1 MSGPQLTGAE
11 QDAMVACA
19 REMIPVL
26 RGRARTAEANRAVPR
41 ETFEAFADAGFF
53 RIHQPERFGGKGWDI
68 GMMVRLGAE
77 LGQGCGSSCW
87 IFSNLAVQN
96 WILGMNRPEAQEDV
110 WGANPKALVASS
122 FPAKGGKVER
132 TEGGMV
138 ANGLWSFA
146 SGVDFADWNNLQV
159 FVPPESGEGPPEH
172 RFALV
177 PKSDYEIVDDWFS
190 PGLAGTGSRSIRL
203 DNVFIPE
210 HRTVPSTELMGG
222 PSPGSAINP
231 GALYRVPPLTLGTK
245 VFAAPALGIAK
256 GALAL
261 IEDDLRDRSTVGN
274 APMAELPTAQIRV
287 AEAGAEIDAAEALLL
302 KDSAEAMATAEAGG
316 VPVLDD
322 RARWRRNN
330 AFAVQL
336 CVRAV
341 ERLNP
346 LVGARGLTPEN
357 DFLRMFRDVHAA
369 SLQITVSWDIQS
381 VNAGRI
387 RFGLP
392 SLDPRV

>member
-1 MSGPQLTGAE
+1 MHIDTE
-11 QDAMVACA
+11 QQNMIDAARSMV
-19 REMIPVL
+19 PTL
-26 RGRARTAEANRAVPR
+26 LSRARKAEEDRAVPQQ
-41 ETFEAFADAGFF
+41 TFDEFTDKGFF
-53 RIHQPERFGGKGWDI
+53 RIHQPERFGGKAWDI
-68 GMMVRLGAE
+68 SMMVRLGAE

-96 WILGMNRPEAQEDV
+96 WILGMNNPEAQEDV
-110 WGANPKALVASS
+110 WGDNPAALIASS

-132 TEGGMV
+132 TDGGLV

-146 SGVDFADWNNLQV
+146 SGVDFADWNNMQV
-159 FVPPESGEGPPEH
+159 FVPPERSEGSPEH

-177 PKSDYEIVDDWFS
+177 PKSDYRVVDDWYS
-190 PGLAGTGSRSIRL
+190 PGLAGTGSRTIRL

-210 HRTVPSTELMGG
+210 HRTIPSTKLMGG
-222 PSPGSAINP
+222 PSPGSEINP

-245 VFAAPALGIAK
+245 VFASPALGIAK
-256 GALAL
+256 GGLGM
-261 IEDDLRDRSTVGN
+261 IEDDLSGRNTVGN
-274 APMAELPTAQIRV
+274 APMAELPTAQVRIS
-287 AEAGAEIDAAEALLL
+287 EAGAQIEAAEALLL
-302 KDSAEAMATAEAGG
+302 KDCADAMAIAEAGG
-316 VPVLDD
+316 VPDINH

-336 CVRAV
+336 CVRAL

-346 LVGARGLTPEN
+346 LVGARGLKPEN

-369 SLQITVSWDIQS
+369 SLQITVAWDIQA

>member
-1 MSGPQLTGAE
+1 MSVTAE
-11 QDAMVACA
+11 QQDMIDAA
-19 REMIPVL
+19 RAMAPTL
-26 RGRARTAEANRAVPR
+26 LDRARHAEENRAVPR
-41 ETFEAFADAGFF
+41 ETFDEFTKQGFF
-53 RIHQPERFGGKGWDI
+53 RIHQPQRFGGKGWDI
-68 GMMVRLGAE
+68 SMMVRLGAE

-96 WILGMNRPEAQEDV
+96 WILGMNNPEAQEDV
-110 WGANPKALVASS
+110 WGDNPTALIASS
-122 FPAKGGKVER
+122 FPAKGGRVER
-132 TEGGMV
+132 ADGGLI

-146 SGVDFADWNNLQV
+146 SGVDFADWNNMQV
-159 FVPPESGEGPPEH
+159 FVPPENGEGPPEH

-177 PKSDYEIVDDWFS
+177 PRSDYEIEDDWFS
-190 PGLAGTGSRSIRL
+190 PGLAGTGSRTIRL

-210 HRTVPSTELMGG
+210 HRTIPSTKLMGG
-222 PSPGSAINP
+222 PSPGSEINP

-256 GALAL
+256 GGLAM
-261 IEDDLRDRSTVGN
+261 IEKDLRSRNTVGN
-274 APMAELPTAQIRV
+274 APMAELPTAQARIS
-287 AEAGAEIDAAEALLL
+287 EAGAEIEAAEALLL
-302 KDSAEAMATAEAGG
+302 KDCADAMAIAEAGE
-316 VPVLDD
+316 VPEIDD

-336 CVRAV
+336 CVRAL

-369 SLQITVSWDIQS
+369 SLQITVAWDIQA

>member
-1 MSGPQLTGAE
+1 MTIQAEQQKMIDAARAMAPTLLDRARKAE
-11 QDAMVACA
+11 QD
-19 REMIPVL
+19 
-26 RGRARTAEANRAVPR
+26 RAVPQQ
-41 ETFEAFADAGFF
+41 TFDEFTEKGFF
-53 RIHQPERFGGKGWDI
+53 RIHQPERYGGKGWDI
-68 GMMVRLGAE
+68 SMMVRLGAE

-96 WILGMNRPEAQEDV
+96 WILGMNNPEAQEDV
-110 WGANPKALVASS
+110 WGDNPTALIASS

-132 TEGGMV
+132 TDGGLI

-146 SGVDFADWNNLQV
+146 SGVDFADWNNMQV
-159 FVPPESGEGPPEH
+159 FVPPEGGEGPPEH

-177 PKSDYEIVDDWFS
+177 PRSDYTIKDDWFS
-190 PGLAGTGSRSIRL
+190 PGLAGTGSRTIRL
-203 DNVFIPE
+203 DDVFIPE
-210 HRTVPSTELMGG
+210 HRTIPSTKLMGG
-222 PSPGSAINP
+222 PSPGSEINP
-231 GALYRVPPLTLGTK
+231 GSLYRVPPLTLGTK

-256 GALAL
+256 GGLAM
-261 IEDDLRDRSTVGN
+261 IEDDLSGRNTVGN
-274 APMAELPTAQIRV
+274 APMAELPTAQVRIS
-287 AEAGAEIDAAEALLL
+287 EAGAEIEAAEALLL
-302 KDSAEAMATAEAGG
+302 KDCADAMAIAEAGG
-316 VPVLDD
+316 VPEIND

-336 CVRAV
+336 CVRAL

-369 SLQITVSWDIQS
+369 SLQITVAWDIQA

>member
-1 MSGPQLTGAE
+1 MHIDTE
-11 QDAMVACA
+11 QQNMIDAARSMV
-19 REMIPVL
+19 PTL
-26 RGRARTAEANRAVPR
+26 LSRARKAEEDRAVPQQ
-41 ETFEAFADAGFF
+41 TFDEFTDKGFF
-53 RIHQPERFGGKGWDI
+53 RIHQPERFGGKAWDI
-68 GMMVRLGAE
+68 SMMVRLGAE

-96 WILGMNRPEAQEDV
+96 WILGMNNPEAQEDV
-110 WGANPKALVASS
+110 WGDNPAALIASS

-132 TEGGMV
+132 TDGGLV

-146 SGVDFADWNNLQV
+146 SGVDFADWNNMQV
-159 FVPPESGEGPPEH
+159 FVPPERSEGSPEH

-177 PKSDYEIVDDWFS
+177 PKSDYRVVDDWYS
-190 PGLAGTGSRSIRL
+190 PGLAGTGSRTIRL

-210 HRTVPSTELMGG
+210 HRTIPSTKLMGG
-222 PSPGSAINP
+222 PSPGSEINP

-245 VFAAPALGIAK
+245 VFASPALGIAK
-256 GALAL
+256 GGLGM
-261 IEDDLRDRSTVGN
+261 IEEDLSGRNTVGN
-274 APMAELPTAQIRV
+274 APMAELPTAQVRIS
-287 AEAGAEIDAAEALLL
+287 EAGAQIEAAEALLL
-302 KDSAEAMATAEAGG
+302 KDCADAMAIAEAGG
-316 VPVLDD
+316 VPDINH

-336 CVRAV
+336 CVRAL

-346 LVGARGLTPEN
+346 LVGARGLKPEN

-369 SLQITVSWDIQS
+369 SLQITVAWDIQA

>member
-1 MSGPQLTGAE
+1 MTIQAEQQKMIDAARAMAPTLLDRARKAE
-11 QDAMVACA
+11 QD
-19 REMIPVL
+19 
-26 RGRARTAEANRAVPR
+26 RAVPQQ
-41 ETFEAFADAGFF
+41 TFDEFTEKGFF
-53 RIHQPERFGGKGWDI
+53 CIHQPERYGGKGWDI
-68 GMMVRLGAE
+68 SMMVRLGAE

-96 WILGMNRPEAQEDV
+96 WILGMNNPEAQEDV
-110 WGANPKALVASS
+110 WGDNPTALIASS

-132 TEGGMV
+132 TDGGLI

-146 SGVDFADWNNLQV
+146 SGVDFADWNNMQV
-159 FVPPESGEGPPEH
+159 FVPPEGGEGPPEH

-177 PKSDYEIVDDWFS
+177 PRSDYTIEDDWFS
-190 PGLAGTGSRSIRL
+190 PGLAGTGSRTIRL

-210 HRTVPSTELMGG
+210 HRTIPSTKLMGG
-222 PSPGSAINP
+222 PSPGSEINP
-231 GALYRVPPLTLGTK
+231 GSLYRVPPLTLGTK

-256 GALAL
+256 GGLAM
-261 IEDDLRDRSTVGN
+261 IEDDLSGRNTVGN
-274 APMAELPTAQIRV
+274 APMAEMPTAQVRIS
-287 AEAGAEIDAAEALLL
+287 EAGAEIEAAEALLL
-302 KDSAEAMATAEAGG
+302 KDCADAMAIAEAGG
-316 VPVLDD
+316 VPEIND

-336 CVRAV
+336 CVRAL

-369 SLQITVSWDIQS
+369 SLQITVAWDIQA

>member
-1 MSGPQLTGAE
+1 
-11 QDAMVACA
+11 
-19 REMIPVL
+19 
-26 RGRARTAEANRAVPR
+26 
-41 ETFEAFADAGFF
+41 
-53 RIHQPERFGGKGWDI
+53 
-68 GMMVRLGAE
+68 
-77 LGQGCGSSCW
+77 
-87 IFSNLAVQN
+87 
-96 WILGMNRPEAQEDV
+96 MNNPEAQEDV
-110 WGANPKALVASS
+110 WGDNPTALIASS
-122 FPAKGGKVER
+122 FPAKGGRVER
-132 TEGGMV
+132 ADGGLI

-146 SGVDFADWNNLQV
+146 SGVDFADWNNMQV
-159 FVPPESGEGPPEH
+159 FVPPENGEGPPEH

-177 PKSDYEIVDDWFS
+177 PRSDYEIEDDWFS
-190 PGLAGTGSRSIRL
+190 PGLAGTGSRTIRL

-210 HRTVPSTELMGG
+210 HRTIPSTKLMGG
-222 PSPGSAINP
+222 PSPGSEINP

-256 GALAL
+256 GGLAM
-261 IEDDLRDRSTVGN
+261 IENDLRSRNTVGN
-274 APMAELPTAQIRV
+274 APMAELPTAQARIS
-287 AEAGAEIDAAEALLL
+287 EAGAEIEAAEALLL
-302 KDSAEAMATAEAGG
+302 KDCADAMAIAEAGE
-316 VPVLDD
+316 VPEIDD

-336 CVRAV
+336 CVRAL

-369 SLQITVSWDIQS
+369 SLQITVAWDIQA

>member
-1 MSGPQLTGAE
+1 MQIDTE
-11 QDAMVACA
+11 QQQMIDAA
-19 REMIPVL
+19 RAMTPTL
-26 RGRARTAEANRAVPR
+26 LDRARKAEEDRAVPQA
-41 ETFEAFADAGFF
+41 TFDEFTEQGFF
-53 RIHQPERFGGKGWDI
+53 RIHQPERYGGKGWDI
-68 GMMVRLGAE
+68 SMMVRLGAE

-96 WILGMNRPEAQEDV
+96 WILGMNNPEAQEDV
-110 WGANPKALVASS
+110 WGDNPTALIASS

-132 TEGGMV
+132 TDGGLI

-146 SGVDFADWNNLQV
+146 SGVDFADWNNMQV
-159 FVPPESGEGPPEH
+159 FVPPEGGEGPPEH

-177 PKSDYEIVDDWFS
+177 PKADYTIEDDWFS
-190 PGLAGTGSRSIRL
+190 PGLAGTGSRTIRL

-210 HRTVPSTELMGG
+210 HRTIPSTKLMGG
-222 PSPGSAINP
+222 PSPGSEINP

-256 GALAL
+256 GGLTM
-261 IEDDLRDRSTVGN
+261 IEDDLSGRNTVGN
-274 APMAELPTAQIRV
+274 APMAELPTAQVRIS
-287 AEAGAEIDAAEALLL
+287 EAGAEIEAAEALLL
-302 KDSAEAMATAEAGG
+302 KDCADAMAIAEAGG
-316 VPVLDD
+316 VPEIND

-336 CVRAV
+336 CVRAL

-369 SLQITVSWDIQS
+369 SLQITVAWDIQA

>member
-1 MSGPQLTGAE
+1 
-11 QDAMVACA
+11 MVDRA
-19 REMIPVL
+19 RDMIPVL
-26 RGRARTAEANRAVPR
+26 RARARDAELDRAVPR
-41 ETFEAFADAGFF
+41 ETVEQFAEEGFF
-53 RIHQPERFGGKGWDI
+53 RIHQPERFGGFGWDI

-110 WGANPKALVASS
+110 WGSDPLALVASS
-122 FPAKGGKVER
+122 FPTQGGKVER
-132 TEGGMV
+132 AEGGLI

-146 SGVDFADWNNLQV
+146 SGVDFADWNNMQDI
-159 FVPPESGEGPPEH
+159 VPSESGDGPPEH

-210 HRTVPSTELMGG
+210 HRTVPSTKLMGG

-261 IEDDLRDRSTVGN
+261 IEDDLIGRNTVGN
-274 APMAELPTAQIRV
+274 APMAELPTAQVRV

-302 KDSAEAMATAEAGG
+302 KDCSDAMAIAEAGG

>member
-1 MSGPQLTGAE
+1 MYDLTE
-11 QDAMVACA
+11 QQNTMIERA

-26 RGRARTAEANRAVPR
+26 LGRARKAEEDRAVPR
-41 ETFEAFADAGFF
+41 ETFEQFIEEGFF
-53 RIHQPERFGGKGWDI
+53 RIHQPERYGGCAWDI

-96 WILGMNRPEAQEDV
+96 WILGMNNPEAQEDV
-110 WGANPKALVASS
+110 WGDNPTALVASS

-132 TEGGMV
+132 ADGGLV

-146 SGVDFADWNNLQV
+146 SGVDFADWNNMQV
-159 FVPPESGEGPPEH
+159 FVPPENGEGPPEH

-190 PGLAGTGSRSIRL
+190 PGLAGTGSRSIKL

-210 HRTVPSTELMGG
+210 HRTIPSTKLMGG
-222 PSPGSAINP
+222 PSPGSEINP

-245 VFAAPALGIAK
+245 VFASPALGIAK
-256 GALAL
+256 GALAT
-261 IEDDLRDRSTVGN
+261 IENELGARNTVGN
-274 APMAELPTAQIRV
+274 APMAELPTVQIRI
-287 AEAGAEIDAAEALLL
+287 AEAGAEIEAAEALLL
-302 KDSAEAMATAEAGG
+302 KDCADATATAESGG
-316 VPVLDD
+316 VPVIDD

-336 CVRAV
+336 CLRAV
-341 ERLNP
+341 ERLHP
-346 LVGARGLTPEN
+346 LIGARGLTPEN

-369 SLQITVSWDIQS
+369 SLQITVAWDIQS

>member
-1 MSGPQLTGAE
+1 MTIQAEQQKMIDAARAMAPTLLDRARKAE
-11 QDAMVACA
+11 QD
-19 REMIPVL
+19 
-26 RGRARTAEANRAVPR
+26 RAVPQQ
-41 ETFEAFADAGFF
+41 TFDEFTEKGFF
-53 RIHQPERFGGKGWDI
+53 RIHQPERYGGKGWDI
-68 GMMVRLGAE
+68 SMMVRLGAE

-96 WILGMNRPEAQEDV
+96 WILGMNNPEAQEDV
-110 WGANPKALVASS
+110 WGDNPTALIASS

-132 TEGGMV
+132 TDGGLI

-146 SGVDFADWNNLQV
+146 SGVDFADWNNMQV
-159 FVPPESGEGPPEH
+159 FVPPEGGEGPPEH

-177 PKSDYEIVDDWFS
+177 PRSDYTIKDDWFS
-190 PGLAGTGSRSIRL
+190 PGLAGTGSRTIRL

-210 HRTVPSTELMGG
+210 HRTIPSTKLMGG
-222 PSPGSAINP
+222 PSPGSEINP
-231 GALYRVPPLTLGTK
+231 GSLYRVPPLTLGTK

-256 GALAL
+256 GGLAM
-261 IEDDLRDRSTVGN
+261 IEDDLSGRNTVGN
-274 APMAELPTAQIRV
+274 APMAELPTAQVRIS
-287 AEAGAEIDAAEALLL
+287 EAGAEIEAAEALLL
-302 KDSAEAMATAEAGG
+302 KDCADAMAIAEAGG
-316 VPVLDD
+316 VPEIND

-336 CVRAV
+336 CVRAL

-369 SLQITVSWDIQS
+369 SLQITVAWDIQA

>member
-1 MSGPQLTGAE
+1 MTIQAEQQKMIDAARAMAPTLLDRARKAE
-11 QDAMVACA
+11 QD
-19 REMIPVL
+19 
-26 RGRARTAEANRAVPR
+26 RAVPQQ
-41 ETFEAFADAGFF
+41 TFDEFTEKGFF
-53 RIHQPERFGGKGWDI
+53 RIHQPERYGGKGWDI
-68 GMMVRLGAE
+68 SMMVRLGAE

-96 WILGMNRPEAQEDV
+96 WILGMNNPEAQEDV
-110 WGANPKALVASS
+110 WGDNPTALIASS

-132 TEGGMV
+132 TDGGLI

-146 SGVDFADWNNLQV
+146 SGVDFADWNNMQV
-159 FVPPESGEGPPEH
+159 FVPPEGGEGPPEH

-177 PKSDYEIVDDWFS
+177 PRSDYRIEDDWFS
-190 PGLAGTGSRSIRL
+190 PGLAGTGSRTIRL
-203 DNVFIPE
+203 DDVFIPE
-210 HRTVPSTELMGG
+210 HRTIPSTKLMGG
-222 PSPGSAINP
+222 PSPGSEINP
-231 GALYRVPPLTLGTK
+231 GSLYRVPPLTLGTK

-256 GALAL
+256 GGLAM
-261 IEDDLRDRSTVGN
+261 IEDDLSGRNTVGN
-274 APMAELPTAQIRV
+274 APMAELPTAQVRIS
-287 AEAGAEIDAAEALLL
+287 EAGAEIEAAEALLL
-302 KDSAEAMATAEAGG
+302 KDCADAMAIAEAGG
-316 VPVLDD
+316 VPEIND

-336 CVRAV
+336 CVRAL

-369 SLQITVSWDIQS
+369 SLQITVAWDIQA

>member
-1 MSGPQLTGAE
+1 MSVTAE
-11 QDAMVACA
+11 QQDMIDAA
-19 REMIPVL
+19 RAMAPTL
-26 RGRARTAEANRAVPR
+26 LDRARHAEENRAVPR
-41 ETFEAFADAGFF
+41 ETFDEFTKQGFF
-53 RIHQPERFGGKGWDI
+53 RIHQPQRFGGKGWGI
-68 GMMVRLGAE
+68 SMMVRLGAE

-96 WILGMNRPEAQEDV
+96 WILGMNNPEAQEDV
-110 WGANPKALVASS
+110 WGDNPMALIASS
-122 FPAKGGKVER
+122 FPAKGGRVER
-132 TEGGMV
+132 ADGGLI

-146 SGVDFADWNNLQV
+146 SGVDFADWNNMQV
-159 FVPPESGEGPPEH
+159 FVPPENGEGPPEH

-177 PKSDYEIVDDWFS
+177 PRSDYEIEDDWFS
-190 PGLAGTGSRSIRL
+190 PGLAGTGSRTIRL

-210 HRTVPSTELMGG
+210 HRTIPSTKLMGG
-222 PSPGSAINP
+222 PSPGSEINP

-256 GALAL
+256 GGLAM
-261 IEDDLRDRSTVGN
+261 IENDLRSRNTVGN
-274 APMAELPTAQIRV
+274 APMAELPTAQARIS
-287 AEAGAEIDAAEALLL
+287 EAGAEIEAAEALLL
-302 KDSAEAMATAEAGG
+302 KDCADAMAIAEAGE
-316 VPVLDD
+316 VPEIDD

-336 CVRAV
+336 CVRAL

-369 SLQITVSWDIQS
+369 SLQITVAWDIQA

>member
-1 MSGPQLTGAE
+1 MTIQAEQQKMIDAARAMVPTLLDRARKAE
-11 QDAMVACA
+11 QD
-19 REMIPVL
+19 
-26 RGRARTAEANRAVPR
+26 RAVPQQ
-41 ETFEAFADAGFF
+41 TFDEFTEKGFF
-53 RIHQPERFGGKGWDI
+53 RIHQPERYGGKGWDI
-68 GMMVRLGAE
+68 SMMVRLGAE

-96 WILGMNRPEAQEDV
+96 WILGMNNPEAQEDV
-110 WGANPKALVASS
+110 WGDNPTALIASS

-132 TEGGMV
+132 TDGV
-138 ANGLWSFA
+138 LIAYGLWSFA
-146 SGVDFADWNNLQV
+146 SGVDFADWNNMQV
-159 FVPPESGEGPPEH
+159 FVPPEGGEGPPEH

-177 PKSDYEIVDDWFS
+177 PRSDYTIEDDWFS
-190 PGLAGTGSRSIRL
+190 PGLAGTGSRTIRL

-210 HRTVPSTELMGG
+210 HRTIPSTKLMGG
-222 PSPGSAINP
+222 PSPGSEINP
-231 GALYRVPPLTLGTK
+231 GSLYRVPPLTLGTK

-256 GALAL
+256 GGLAM
-261 IEDDLRDRSTVGN
+261 IEDDLSGRNTVGN
-274 APMAELPTAQIRV
+274 APMAELPTAQVRIS
-287 AEAGAEIDAAEALLL
+287 EAGAEIEAAEALLL
-302 KDSAEAMATAEAGG
+302 KDCADAMVIAEAGG
-316 VPVLDD
+316 VPEIND

-336 CVRAV
+336 CVRAL

-369 SLQITVSWDIQS
+369 SLQITVAWDIQA

>member
-1 MSGPQLTGAE
+1 MIADAQ
-11 QDAMVACA
+11 AMVPTLL
-19 REMIPVL
+19 E
-26 RGRARTAEANRAVPR
+26 RARKAEKDRAVPR
-41 ETFEAFADAGFF
+41 ETFDEFTEKGFF
-53 RIHQPERFGGKGWDI
+53 RIHQPEKFGGCGWDI
-68 GMMVRLGAE
+68 SMMVRLGAE

-96 WILGMNRPEAQEDV
+96 WILGMNNPEAQDAV
-110 WGANPKALVASS
+110 WGEKPTALVASS

-132 TEGGMV
+132 TDGGLI

-146 SGVDFADWNNLQV
+146 SGVDFADWNNMQV
-159 FVPPESGEGPPEH
+159 FVPPEGGEGPPEH

-177 PKSDYEIVDDWFS
+177 PKDDYDVVDDWYS
-190 PGLAGTGSRSIRL
+190 PGLAGTGSRTIKL

-210 HRTVPSTELMGG
+210 HMTIPSTKLMGG
-222 PSPGSAINP
+222 PSPGSVINS

-245 VFAAPALGIAK
+245 VFASPALGIAK
-256 GALAL
+256 GGLKM
-261 IEDDLRDRSTVGN
+261 IEDDLSGRNTVGN
-274 APMAELPTAQIRV
+274 APMAELPTAQARIS
-287 AEAGAEIDAAEALLL
+287 EAGAEIEAAEALLL
-302 KDSAEAMATAEAGG
+302 KDCADAMEIAEAGG
-316 VPVLDD
+316 VPEIND

-336 CVRAV
+336 CVKAL

-369 SLQITVSWDIQS
+369 SLQITVAWDIQA

>member
-1 MSGPQLTGAE
+1 MHIDTE
-11 QDAMVACA
+11 QQNMIDEARSMV
-19 REMIPVL
+19 PTL
-26 RGRARTAEANRAVPR
+26 LSRARKAEEDRAVPQQ
-41 ETFEAFADAGFF
+41 TFDEFTDKGFF
-53 RIHQPERFGGKGWDI
+53 RIHQPERFGGKAWDI
-68 GMMVRLGAE
+68 SMMVRLGAE

-96 WILGMNRPEAQEDV
+96 WILGMNNPEAQEDV
-110 WGANPKALVASS
+110 WGDNPAALIASS

-132 TEGGMV
+132 TDGGLI

-146 SGVDFADWNNLQV
+146 SGVDFADWNNMQV
-159 FVPPESGEGPPEH
+159 FVPPEHSEGSPEH

-177 PKSDYEIVDDWFS
+177 PKSDYRVVDDWYS
-190 PGLAGTGSRSIRL
+190 PGLAGTGSRTIRL

-210 HRTVPSTELMGG
+210 HRTIPSTKLMGG
-222 PSPGSAINP
+222 PSPGSKINP

-245 VFAAPALGIAK
+245 VFASPALGIAK
-256 GALAL
+256 GGLGM
-261 IEDDLRDRSTVGN
+261 IEDDLSSRNTVGN
-274 APMAELPTAQIRV
+274 APMAELPTAQVRIS
-287 AEAGAEIDAAEALLL
+287 EAGAQIEAAEALLL
-302 KDSAEAMATAEAGG
+302 KDCADAMAIAEAGG
-316 VPVLDD
+316 VPDID
-322 RARWRRNN
+322 HRARWRRNN

-336 CVRAV
+336 CVRAL

-346 LVGARGLTPEN
+346 LVGARGLKPEN

-369 SLQITVSWDIQS
+369 SLQITVAWDIQA

>member
-1 MSGPQLTGAE
+1 MTELSTE
-11 QDAMVACA
+11 QTAMIADAQAMVPTLL
-19 REMIPVL
+19 E
-26 RGRARTAEANRAVPR
+26 RARKAEEDRAVPR
-41 ETFEAFADAGFF
+41 ETFDEFTEKGFF
-53 RIHQPERFGGKGWDI
+53 RIHQPEKFGGFGWDI
-68 GMMVRLGAE
+68 SMMVRLGAE

-96 WILGMNRPEAQEDV
+96 WILGMNNPEAQDAV
-110 WGANPKALVASS
+110 WGEKPTALVASS

-132 TEGGMV
+132 NDGGLI

-146 SGVDFADWNNLQV
+146 SGVDFADWNNMQV
-159 FVPPESGEGPPEH
+159 FVPPEGGEGPPEH

-177 PKSDYEIVDDWFS
+177 PKDDYDVVDDWYS
-190 PGLAGTGSRSIRL
+190 PGLAGTGSRTIKL

-210 HRTVPSTELMGG
+210 HMTIPSTKLMGG
-222 PSPGSAINP
+222 PSPGSVINS

-245 VFAAPALGIAK
+245 VFASPALGIAK
-256 GALAL
+256 GGLKM
-261 IEDDLRDRSTVGN
+261 IEDDLSGRNTVGN
-274 APMAELPTAQIRV
+274 APMAELPTAQARIS
-287 AEAGAEIDAAEALLL
+287 EAGAEIEAAEALLL
-302 KDSAEAMATAEAGG
+302 KDCADAMEIAEAGG
-316 VPVLDD
+316 VPEIND

-336 CVRAV
+336 CVKAL

-369 SLQITVSWDIQS
+369 SLQITVAWDIQA

>member
-1 MSGPQLTGAE
+1 MQITSSQQSMIERARAMIPELLQRARKAE
-11 QDAMVACA
+11 QD
-19 REMIPVL
+19 
-26 RGRARTAEANRAVPR
+26 RAVPR
-41 ETFEAFADAGFF
+41 ETFEMFSDEGFF
-53 RIHQPERFGGKGWDI
+53 RIHQPERYGGLGWDI

-96 WILGMNRPEAQEDV
+96 WILGMNNPEAQEDV
-110 WGANPKALVASS
+110 WGDNPAALIASS

-132 TEGGMV
+132 IEGGLI

-146 SGVDFADWNNLQV
+146 SGVDFADWNNMQV
-159 FVPPESGEGPPEH
+159 FVPPENGEGPPEH

-177 PKSDYEIVDDWFS
+177 PKSDYQIVDDWFS
-190 PGLAGTGSRSIRL
+190 PGLAGTGSRSINL

-210 HRTVPSTELMGG
+210 HRTIPSTKLMGG
-222 PSPGSAINP
+222 PSPGSEINP

-245 VFAAPALGIAK
+245 VFASPALGIAK
-256 GALAL
+256 GGLAL
-261 IEDDLRDRSTVGN
+261 LEAELGARNTVGN
-274 APMAELPTAQIRV
+274 APMAELPTVQMRI

-302 KDSAEAMATAEAGG
+302 KDSADAMAIAEAGG
-316 VPVLDD
+316 VPVIDD

-336 CVRAV
+336 CVRAL

-369 SLQITVSWDIQS
+369 SLQITVAWDIQS

>member
-1 MSGPQLTGAE
+1 MHVDTE
-11 QDAMVACA
+11 QQNMIDAARSMV
-19 REMIPVL
+19 PTL
-26 RGRARTAEANRAVPR
+26 LSRARKAEEDRAVPQQ
-41 ETFEAFADAGFF
+41 TFDEFTDKGFF
-53 RIHQPERFGGKGWDI
+53 RIHQPERFGGKAWDI
-68 GMMVRLGAE
+68 SMMVRLGAE

-96 WILGMNRPEAQEDV
+96 WILGMNNPEAQEDV
-110 WGANPKALVASS
+110 WGDNPAALIASS

-132 TEGGMV
+132 TDGGLV

-146 SGVDFADWNNLQV
+146 SGVDFADWNNMQV
-159 FVPPESGEGPPEH
+159 FVPPERSEGSPEH

-177 PKSDYEIVDDWFS
+177 PKSDYRVVDDWYS
-190 PGLAGTGSRSIRL
+190 PGLAGTGSRTIRL

-210 HRTVPSTELMGG
+210 HRTIPSTKLMGG
-222 PSPGSAINP
+222 PSPGSEINP

-245 VFAAPALGIAK
+245 VFASPALGIAK
-256 GALAL
+256 GGLGM
-261 IEDDLRDRSTVGN
+261 IEEDLSGRNTVGN
-274 APMAELPTAQIRV
+274 APMAELPTAQVRIS
-287 AEAGAEIDAAEALLL
+287 EAGAEIEAAEALLL
-302 KDSAEAMATAEAGG
+302 KDCADAMAIAEAGG
-316 VPVLDD
+316 VPEIND

-336 CVRAV
+336 CVRAL

-346 LVGARGLTPEN
+346 LVGARGLKPEN

-369 SLQITVSWDIQS
+369 SLQITVAWDIQA

>member
-1 MSGPQLTGAE
+1 MHIDTE
-11 QDAMVACA
+11 QQNMIDAARSMV
-19 REMIPVL
+19 PTL
-26 RGRARTAEANRAVPR
+26 LSRARKAEEDRAVPQQ
-41 ETFEAFADAGFF
+41 TFDEFTEKGFF
-53 RIHQPERFGGKGWDI
+53 RIHQPERFGGKAWDI
-68 GMMVRLGAE
+68 SMMVRLGAE

-96 WILGMNRPEAQEDV
+96 WILGMNNPEAQEDV
-110 WGANPKALVASS
+110 WGDNPAALIASS

-132 TEGGMV
+132 TDGGFV

-146 SGVDFADWNNLQV
+146 SGVDFADWNNMQV
-159 FVPPESGEGPPEH
+159 FVPPERSEGSPEH

-177 PKSDYEIVDDWFS
+177 PKSDYRVVDDWYS
-190 PGLAGTGSRSIRL
+190 PGLAGTGSRTIRL

-210 HRTVPSTELMGG
+210 HRTIPSTKLMGG
-222 PSPGSAINP
+222 PSPGSKINP

-245 VFAAPALGIAK
+245 VFASPALGIAK
-256 GALAL
+256 GGLGM
-261 IEDDLRDRSTVGN
+261 IEDDLSGRNTVGN
-274 APMAELPTAQIRV
+274 APMAELPTAQVRIS
-287 AEAGAEIDAAEALLL
+287 EAGAQIEAAEALLL
-302 KDSAEAMATAEAGG
+302 KDCADAMAIAEAGG
-316 VPVLDD
+316 VPDIND

-336 CVRAV
+336 CVRAL

-346 LVGARGLTPEN
+346 LVGARGLKPEN

-369 SLQITVSWDIQS
+369 SLQITVAWDIQA

>member
-1 MSGPQLTGAE
+1 MNQIT
-11 QDAMVACA
+11 QDTMVDRA
-19 REMIPVL
+19 RDMIPVL
-26 RGRARTAEANRAVPR
+26 RARARDAELDRAVPR
-41 ETFEAFADAGFF
+41 ETVEQFAEEGFF
-53 RIHQPERFGGKGWDI
+53 RIHQPERFGGFGWDI

-110 WGANPKALVASS
+110 WGSDPLALVASS
-122 FPAKGGKVER
+122 FPTQGGKVER
-132 TEGGMV
+132 AEGGLI

-146 SGVDFADWNNLQV
+146 SGVDFADWNNMQV
-159 FVPPESGEGPPEH
+159 FVPSESGDGPPEH

-210 HRTVPSTELMGG
+210 HRTVPSTKLMGG

-261 IEDDLRDRSTVGN
+261 IEDDLSGRNTVGN
-274 APMAELPTAQIRV
+274 APMAELPTAQVRV

-302 KDSAEAMATAEAGG
+302 KDCSDAMAIAEAGG

>member
-1 MSGPQLTGAE
+1 MHIDTE
-11 QDAMVACA
+11 QQNMIDAARSMVP
-19 REMIPVL
+19 IL
-26 RGRARTAEANRAVPR
+26 LSRARKAEEDRAVPQQ
-41 ETFEAFADAGFF
+41 TFDEFADKGFF
-53 RIHQPERFGGKGWDI
+53 RIHQPERFGGKAWDI
-68 GMMVRLGAE
+68 SMMVRLGAE

-96 WILGMNRPEAQEDV
+96 WILGMHNPEAQEDV
-110 WGANPKALVASS
+110 WGGNPAALIASS
-122 FPAKGGKVER
+122 FPGKGGKVER
-132 TEGGMV
+132 TDGGLV

-146 SGVDFADWNNLQV
+146 SGVDFADWNNMQV
-159 FVPPESGEGPPEH
+159 FVPPERSEGSPEH

-177 PKSDYEIVDDWFS
+177 PKSDYRVVDDWYS
-190 PGLAGTGSRSIRL
+190 PGLAGTGSRTIRL

-210 HRTVPSTELMGG
+210 HRTIPSTKLMGG
-222 PSPGSAINP
+222 PSPGSEINP
-231 GALYRVPPLTLGTK
+231 GALYRLPPLTLGTK
-245 VFAAPALGIAK
+245 VFASPALGIAK
-256 GALAL
+256 GGLGM
-261 IEDDLRDRSTVGN
+261 IEEDLSGRNTVGN
-274 APMAELPTAQIRV
+274 APMAELPTAQVRIS
-287 AEAGAEIDAAEALLL
+287 EAGAQIEAAEALLL
-302 KDSAEAMATAEAGG
+302 KDCADAMEIAEAGG
-316 VPVLDD
+316 VPDIKH

-336 CVRAV
+336 CVRAL

-346 LVGARGLTPEN
+346 LVGARGLKPEN

-369 SLQITVSWDIQS
+369 SLQITVAWDIQA

>member
-1 MSGPQLTGAE
+1 MHIDTE
-11 QDAMVACA
+11 QQNMIDAARSMV
-19 REMIPVL
+19 PTL
-26 RGRARTAEANRAVPR
+26 LSRARKAEEDRAVPQQ
-41 ETFEAFADAGFF
+41 TFDEFTDKGFF
-53 RIHQPERFGGKGWDI
+53 RIHQPERFGGKAWDI
-68 GMMVRLGAE
+68 SMMVRLGAE

-96 WILGMNRPEAQEDV
+96 WILGMNNPEAQEDV
-110 WGANPKALVASS
+110 WGDNPAALIASS

-132 TEGGMV
+132 TDGGLV

-146 SGVDFADWNNLQV
+146 SGVDFADWNNMQV
-159 FVPPESGEGPPEH
+159 FVPPERSAGSPEH

-177 PKSDYEIVDDWFS
+177 PKSDYRVVDDWYS
-190 PGLAGTGSRSIRL
+190 PGLAGTGSRTIRL

-210 HRTVPSTELMGG
+210 HRTIPSTKLMGG
-222 PSPGSAINP
+222 PSPGSKINP

-245 VFAAPALGIAK
+245 VFASPALGIAK
-256 GALAL
+256 GGLGM
-261 IEDDLRDRSTVGN
+261 IEGDLSGRNTVGN
-274 APMAELPTAQIRV
+274 APMAELPTAQVRIS
-287 AEAGAEIDAAEALLL
+287 EAGAQIEAAEALLL
-302 KDSAEAMATAEAGG
+302 KDCADAMAIAEAGG
-316 VPVLDD
+316 VPDINH

-336 CVRAV
+336 CVRAL

-346 LVGARGLTPEN
+346 LVGARGLKPEN

-369 SLQITVSWDIQS
+369 SLQITVAWDIQA

>member
-1 MSGPQLTGAE
+1 MTIQAEQQKMIDAARAMAPTLLDRARKAE
-11 QDAMVACA
+11 QD
-19 REMIPVL
+19 
-26 RGRARTAEANRAVPR
+26 RAVPQQ
-41 ETFEAFADAGFF
+41 TFDEFTEKGFF
-53 RIHQPERFGGKGWDI
+53 RIHQPERYGGKGWDI
-68 GMMVRLGAE
+68 SMMVRLGAE

-96 WILGMNRPEAQEDV
+96 WILGMNNPEAQEDV
-110 WGANPKALVASS
+110 WGDNPTALIASS

-132 TEGGMV
+132 TDGGLI

-146 SGVDFADWNNLQV
+146 SGVDFADWNNMQV
-159 FVPPESGEGPPEH
+159 FVPPEGGEGPPEH

-177 PKSDYEIVDDWFS
+177 PRSDYRIEDDWFS
-190 PGLAGTGSRSIRL
+190 PGLAGTGSRTIRL

-210 HRTVPSTELMGG
+210 HRTIPSTKLMGG
-222 PSPGSAINP
+222 PSPGSEINP
-231 GALYRVPPLTLGTK
+231 GSLYRVPPLTLGTK

-256 GALAL
+256 GGLAM
-261 IEDDLRDRSTVGN
+261 IEDDLSGRNTVGN
-274 APMAELPTAQIRV
+274 APMAELPTAQVRIS
-287 AEAGAEIDAAEALLL
+287 EAGAEIEAAEALLL
-302 KDSAEAMATAEAGG
+302 KDCADAMAIAEAGD
-316 VPVLDD
+316 VPEIND

-336 CVRAV
+336 CVRAL

-369 SLQITVSWDIQS
+369 SLQITVAWDIQA

>member
-1 MSGPQLTGAE
+1 MHIDTE
-11 QDAMVACA
+11 QQNMIDEARSMV
-19 REMIPVL
+19 PTL
-26 RGRARTAEANRAVPR
+26 LSRARKAEEDRAVPQQ
-41 ETFEAFADAGFF
+41 TFDEFTDKGFF
-53 RIHQPERFGGKGWDI
+53 RIHQPERFGGKAWDI
-68 GMMVRLGAE
+68 SMMVRLGAE

-96 WILGMNRPEAQEDV
+96 WILGMNNPEAQEDV
-110 WGANPKALVASS
+110 WGDNPTALIASS

-132 TEGGMV
+132 TDGGLV

-146 SGVDFADWNNLQV
+146 SGVDFADWNNMQV
-159 FVPPESGEGPPEH
+159 FVPPERSEGPPEH

-177 PKSDYEIVDDWFS
+177 PKSDYRVVDDWYS
-190 PGLAGTGSRSIRL
+190 PGLAGTGSRTIRL

-210 HRTVPSTELMGG
+210 HRTIPSTKLMGG
-222 PSPGSAINP
+222 PSPGSKINP

-245 VFAAPALGIAK
+245 VFASPALGIAK
-256 GALAL
+256 GGLGM
-261 IEDDLRDRSTVGN
+261 IEDDLSGRNTVGN
-274 APMAELPTAQIRV
+274 APMAELPTAQVRIS
-287 AEAGAEIDAAEALLL
+287 EAGAQIEAAEALLL
-302 KDSAEAMATAEAGG
+302 KDCADAMAIAEAGG
-316 VPVLDD
+316 VPDID
-322 RARWRRNN
+322 HRARWRRNN

-336 CVRAV
+336 CVRAL

-346 LVGARGLTPEN
+346 LVGARGLKPEN

-369 SLQITVSWDIQS
+369 SLQITVAWDIQA

>member
-1 MSGPQLTGAE
+1 MTIQAEQQKMIDAARAMVPTLLDRARKAE
-11 QDAMVACA
+11 QD
-19 REMIPVL
+19 
-26 RGRARTAEANRAVPR
+26 RAVPQQ
-41 ETFEAFADAGFF
+41 TFDEFTEKGFF
-53 RIHQPERFGGKGWDI
+53 RIHQPERYGGKGWDI
-68 GMMVRLGAE
+68 SMMVRLGAE

-96 WILGMNRPEAQEDV
+96 WILGMNNPEAQEDV
-110 WGANPKALVASS
+110 WGDNPTALIASS

-132 TEGGMV
+132 TDGGLI

-146 SGVDFADWNNLQV
+146 SGVDFADWNNMQV
-159 FVPPESGEGPPEH
+159 FVPPEGGEGPPEH

-177 PKSDYEIVDDWFS
+177 PRSDYRIEDDWFS
-190 PGLAGTGSRSIRL
+190 PGLAGTGSRTIRL

-210 HRTVPSTELMGG
+210 HRTIPSTKLMGG
-222 PSPGSAINP
+222 PSPGSEINP
-231 GALYRVPPLTLGTK
+231 GSLYRVPPLTLGTK

-256 GALAL
+256 GGLAM
-261 IEDDLRDRSTVGN
+261 IEDDLSGRNTVGN
-274 APMAELPTAQIRV
+274 APMAEMPTAQVRIS
-287 AEAGAEIDAAEALLL
+287 EAGAEIEAAEALLL
-302 KDSAEAMATAEAGG
+302 KDCADAMAIAEAGG
-316 VPVLDD
+316 VPEIND

-336 CVRAV
+336 CVRAL

-369 SLQITVSWDIQS
+369 SLQITVAWDIQA

>member
-1 MSGPQLTGAE
+1 MHIDNE
-11 QDAMVACA
+11 QENMIDSARSMVP
-19 REMIPVL
+19 IL
-26 RGRARTAEANRAVPR
+26 LSRARKAEEDRAVPQQ
-41 ETFEAFADAGFF
+41 TFDEFTEKGFF
-53 RIHQPERFGGKGWDI
+53 RIHQPERFGGKAWDI
-68 GMMVRLGAE
+68 SMMVRLGAE

-96 WILGMNRPEAQEDV
+96 WILGMNNPEAQEDV
-110 WGANPKALVASS
+110 WGDNPAALIASS

-132 TEGGMV
+132 TDGGFV

-146 SGVDFADWNNLQV
+146 SGVDFADWNNMQV
-159 FVPPESGEGPPEH
+159 FVPPERSDGSPEH

-177 PKSDYEIVDDWFS
+177 PKSDYRVVDDWYS
-190 PGLAGTGSRSIRL
+190 PGLAGTGSRTIRL

-210 HRTVPSTELMGG
+210 HRTIPSTKLMGG
-222 PSPGSAINP
+222 PSPGSKINP

-245 VFAAPALGIAK
+245 VFASPALGIAK
-256 GALAL
+256 GGLGM
-261 IEDDLRDRSTVGN
+261 IEDDLSGRNTVGN
-274 APMAELPTAQIRV
+274 APMAELPTAQVRIS
-287 AEAGAEIDAAEALLL
+287 EAGAQIEAAEALLL
-302 KDSAEAMATAEAGG
+302 KDCADAMAIAEAGG
-316 VPVLDD
+316 VPDIND

-336 CVRAV
+336 CVRAL

-346 LVGARGLTPEN
+346 LVGARGLKPEN

-369 SLQITVSWDIQS
+369 SLQITVAWDIQA

>member
-1 MSGPQLTGAE
+1 MTELSTE
-11 QDAMVACA
+11 QTAMIADAQAMVPTLL
-19 REMIPVL
+19 E
-26 RGRARTAEANRAVPR
+26 RARKAEEDRAVPR
-41 ETFEAFADAGFF
+41 ETFDEFTEKGFF
-53 RIHQPERFGGKGWDI
+53 RIHQPEKFGGFGWDI
-68 GMMVRLGAE
+68 SMMVRLGAE

-96 WILGMNRPEAQEDV
+96 WILGMNNPEAQDAV
-110 WGANPKALVASS
+110 WGEKPTALVASS

-132 TEGGMV
+132 TDGGLI

-146 SGVDFADWNNLQV
+146 SGVDFADWNNMQV
-159 FVPPESGEGPPEH
+159 FVPPEGGEGPPEH

-177 PKSDYEIVDDWFS
+177 PKDDYDVVDDWYS
-190 PGLAGTGSRSIRL
+190 PGLAGTGSRTIKL

-210 HRTVPSTELMGG
+210 HMTIPSTKLMGG
-222 PSPGSAINP
+222 PSPGSVINS

-245 VFAAPALGIAK
+245 VFASPALGIAK
-256 GALAL
+256 GGLKM
-261 IEDDLRDRSTVGN
+261 IEDDLSGRNTVGN
-274 APMAELPTAQIRV
+274 APMAELPTAQARIS
-287 AEAGAEIDAAEALLL
+287 EAGAEIEAAEALLL
-302 KDSAEAMATAEAGG
+302 KDCADAMEIAEAGG
-316 VPVLDD
+316 VPEIND

-336 CVRAV
+336 CVKAL

-369 SLQITVSWDIQS
+369 SLQITVAWDIQA